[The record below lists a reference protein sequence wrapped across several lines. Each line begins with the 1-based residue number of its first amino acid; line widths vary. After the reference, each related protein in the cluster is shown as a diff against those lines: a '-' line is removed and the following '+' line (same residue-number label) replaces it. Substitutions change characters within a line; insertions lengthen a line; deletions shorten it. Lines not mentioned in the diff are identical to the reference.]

1 MRFLRYRIFDG
12 SIAIM
17 FIKETLRWDRYRG
30 LYFTKILG
38 GNMADILIADDE
50 KEIVRLLKIYLESEN
65 VRVFEAND
73 GEKAMEI
80 LKCEN
85 IDIAIVDIMM
95 PKVDGYQL
103 IKYIREKIDK
113 YVPIMVISAKIT
125 LSDRVLGMDLG
136 ADDYITKPFEPL
148 EVAAKVKA
156 QLRRL
161 LSNAVQTEQP
171 KTIEVGDCVL
181 NLDECTCSQNGVTVE
196 LTKAEFKVLEL
207 MMESPRRVF
216 TKEQIYESAWY
227 DDGAVDDNT
236 IRVIISRLRD
246 KVGSEHIKT
255 IRGLGYRFE

>member
-1 MRFLRYRIFDG
+1 M
-12 SIAIM
+12 AN
-17 FIKETLRWDRYRG
+17 
-30 LYFTKILG
+30 ILV
-38 GNMADILIADDE
+38 ADDE
-50 KEIVRLLKIYLESEN
+50 KEIVRLLRIYLETEN
-65 VRVFEAND
+65 IQVFPAYD
-73 GEKAMEI
+73 GEQAIEI
-80 LKCEN
+80 LNQGN
-85 IDIAIVDIMM
+85 IDIALIDIMM

-103 IKYIREKIDK
+103 IKHIREKMNK
-113 YVPIMVISAKIT
+113 YVPVLVISAKIT

-148 EVAAKVKA
+148 EVVAKVKA

-161 LSNAVQTEQP
+161 HVTTVANEP
-171 KTIEVGDCVL
+171 INIIEVGDSVL
-181 NLDECTCSQNGVTVE
+181 NTDECTYTRNGTTVE

-207 MMESPRRVF
+207 LMKSPRRVF

-246 KVGSEHIKT
+246 KVGAEHIKT